1 MVSVGEIG
9 ENFLLTKSPASY
21 TVHVVNTIYGGGTQY
36 VHCYYGYSVFVYP
49 GLYMDSQAGL
59 DFLLS
64 RRDID
69 RKKIIVFGRSLG
81 GAVAIY
87 LAASHANR
95 DK

>member
-1 MVSVGEIG
+1 MSFNFICIHVYWLWHSLDYSFPLVG
-9 ENFLLTKSPASY
+9 A
-21 TVHVVNTIYGGGTQY
+21 
-36 VHCYYGYSVFVYP
+36 

>member
-1 MVSVGEIG
+1 
-9 ENFLLTKSPASY
+9 
-21 TVHVVNTIYGGGTQY
+21 
-36 VHCYYGYSVFVYP
+36 
-49 GLYMDSQAGL
+49 MDSQAGL

>member
-1 MVSVGEIG
+1 MYISIDVCKLLVCFVG
-9 ENFLLTKSPASY
+9 
-21 TVHVVNTIYGGGTQY
+21 V
-36 VHCYYGYSVFVYP
+36 

>member
-1 MVSVGEIG
+1 
-9 ENFLLTKSPASY
+9 
-21 TVHVVNTIYGGGTQY
+21 
-36 VHCYYGYSVFVYP
+36 
-49 GLYMDSQAGL
+49 MDSQAGL

-95 DK
+95 DKWDFMMWKVYTTDREIFAMLNFSVLNFMHLIFTTWAIGENMLMVKKL